1 MDFSSLYKK
10 GFIKLFLLCLSQ
22 AKFIFIF
29 PTYVGIEATSEPPTS
44 VGKLH
49 FMLLY
54 FAFVSKYSRIF
65 VTTALNYSTLSVTLT
80 EIGFF
85 VFCYSSNRVIT
96 NGCLMDFS

>member
-10 GFIKLFLLCLSQ
+10 GFIKLFFLCLSR
-22 AKFIFIF
+22 AKSIFIF
-29 PTYVGIEATSEPPTS
+29 PTYVGIEATSEPPTP

-54 FAFVSKYSRIF
+54 FVSKYSRIF
-65 VTTALNYSTLSVTLT
+65 VTTALNYSTLSVTFS

-85 VFCYSSNRVIT
+85 VFGV
-96 NGCLMDFS
+96 LLL